1 MADDPRPW
9 LSAAPAEPGD
19 LAHAAPVPDPAPPAA
34 PPVPPPVVPAPRP
47 ITVPVLRAPPVAP
60 ASPIPPAEVPTPRSA
75 AARAE
80 TSHYALPPLQDLQ
93 ASPYREEPR
102 PAPPAVP
109 PPRHQ
114 VPPPHR
120 PQPPPPVDDMTQP
133 IPAVRVPEPR
143 PGRRRRRRDDS
154 RPAPAGRTA
163 PPGPQLRPPPGR
175 PAAPLP
181 AIAVPDDGPRVGRV
195 PAGDTLPV
203 RAGRA
208 LVELVTT
215 TVSTRQLTELVTA
228 VQAPVTT
235 GRRIAVASVCGGA
248 GRTTVTALLG
258 GVFAARRADHVLV
271 ADGDPET
278 AALAWRIGLAPE
290 PDPAR
295 TAAALLGV
303 RGGTLADVDALLPAT
318 PAGLRLLTG
327 PRPGESP
334 RVAQVAEALSRFFA
348 IGVLDCPR
356 GLDAAADAGQGAHAR
371 VLVCPLTP
379 AGLRTTAAALD
390 RPGAPRPD
398 VVALVALDPTGRA
411 AVGGGAARV
420 LDRLGVPVV
429 VLPHDRHLA
438 AGAPIDLA
446 RLGRATVLAATRL
459 AGTAL
464 ARAGR

>member
-1 MADDPRPW
+1 
-9 LSAAPAEPGD
+9 
-19 LAHAAPVPDPAPPAA
+19 
-34 PPVPPPVVPAPRP
+34 
-47 ITVPVLRAPPVAP
+47 
-60 ASPIPPAEVPTPRSA
+60 
-75 AARAE
+75 
-80 TSHYALPPLQDLQ
+80 
-93 ASPYREEPR
+93 
-102 PAPPAVP
+102 
-109 PPRHQ
+109 
-114 VPPPHR
+114 
-120 PQPPPPVDDMTQP
+120 
-133 IPAVRVPEPR
+133 
-143 PGRRRRRRDDS
+143 
-154 RPAPAGRTA
+154 
-163 PPGPQLRPPPGR
+163 
-175 PAAPLP
+175 
-181 AIAVPDDGPRVGRV
+181 V

-215 TVSTRQLTELVTA
+215 TASTRELTELVTA

-235 GRRIAVASVCGGA
+235 GRRIAVVSVCGGA
-248 GRTTVTALLG
+248 GRTTTTALLG

-271 ADGDPET
+271 ADGDPDT
-278 AALAWRIGLAPE
+278 AALAWRVGLTPA

-318 PAGLRLLTG
+318 AAGLRLLTG

-356 GLDAAADAGQGAHAR
+356 GLDAAAEAGQGAHAR

-398 VVALVALDPTGRA
+398 VIALVALGPTGRA
-411 AVGGGAARV
+411 AVGGGAERV
-420 LDRLGVPVV
+420 LDRLGVPVLV
-429 VLPHDRHLA
+429 VPHDRHLA

-464 ARAGR
+464 AAAGPAGAGR